1 MTPRTSKVLVP
12 FALCAM
18 GFVALVFT
26 GCKRESEK
34 SVPPPHAPESYMN
47 DPQFVGKLAA
57 ERKEQVSLERERNAI
72 ALQMKE
78 MVEAM
83 REKLKTDDLKKVRAE
98 LEKDPKWIDLHTRCT
113 NANAKCVA
121 HRRATLEGVRQ
132 RLTPPKPV
140 SK

>member
-1 MTPRTSKVLVP
+1 MGM
-12 FALCAM
+12 FAL
-18 GFVALVFT
+18 VLT
-26 GCKRESEK
+26 GCRREPEK
-34 SVPPPHAPESYMN
+34 PVPPPHAPESYMN
-47 DPQFVGKLAA
+47 DLQFTGKLAA
-57 ERKEQVSLERERNAI
+57 ERKEQVRLERERNAI
-72 ALQMKE
+72 ALEMKA

-83 REKLKTDDLKKVRAE
+83 REKLKTDDLKTVRAA
-98 LEKDPKWIDLHTRCT
+98 LEKDPKWVDLHTRCT